1 MLKER
6 SVTLRELALERNSRR
21 RKGGYQHM
29 IVSWLRDRFRF
40 HNHISTVRGSFPT
53 LTGHDLIGEKQFWD

>member
-6 SVTLRELALERNSRR
+6 SVTLRELVLERNSRR

-29 IVSWLRDRFRF
+29 IVSWLEDRFRF
-40 HNHISTVRGSFPT
+40 HNHISAVRGFFRP
-53 LTGHDLIGEKQFWD
+53 LTEHGLIGEK